1 MVAIELLTCR
11 SGRMGIGNPWVEEA
25 LGSML
30 GGVAIVALS
39 ESRNPCA
46 AKASMA

>member
-1 MVAIELLTCR
+1 MAPPSQAVEPPANPARFT
-11 SGRMGIGNPWVEEA
+11 PWVEGA